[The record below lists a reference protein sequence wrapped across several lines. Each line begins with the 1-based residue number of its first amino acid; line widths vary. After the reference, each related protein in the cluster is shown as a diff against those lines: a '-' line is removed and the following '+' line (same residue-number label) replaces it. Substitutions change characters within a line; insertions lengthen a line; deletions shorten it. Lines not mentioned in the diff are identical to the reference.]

1 MEGVMNRD
9 LLKKIQSI
17 TRKEGGDVPFVSIY
31 NREVEGFSDEEISDH
46 VKYLKDEG
54 VVEAISDKTL
64 DGEKWYP
71 VKILRNLDD

>member
-1 MEGVMNRD
+1 M
-9 LLKKIQSI
+9 
-17 TRKEGGDVPFVSIY
+17 PFVSIY

-64 DGEKWYP
+64 NGEKWYP